1 MTEQSARADTYK
13 CQFLQKG
20 LPVLKKYNIQ
30 GVYLFGSVATGRC
43 RRRSDI
49 DLYVYPLEAKQYWS
63 FRHELEEAMQL
74 PIDLYTDSDD
84 PVFVQKIVKRGVKI
98 YGL

>member
-13 CQFLQKG
+13 RQFLQKG

-30 GVYLFGSVATGRC
+30 GVYLFGSVANGRC
-43 RRRSDI
+43 RKRSDI

-63 FRHELEEAMQL
+63 FRHELEEVVQL

-84 PVFVQKIVKRGVKI
+84 SAFVQKIVNRGVRI